1 MNRHERR
8 RAAALGSRVQGEA
21 APPEDMGL
29 YWSVMRRAMA
39 EDESGRRGPY
49 CQVHRAIMGARRL
62 VLTKRVT
69 ALAEDLRISDL
80 GVTIHSFE
88 MGVPHPGTTWMEWD
102 AAVEGRNP
110 ALPHQVPYERVGVL
124 IEADDTGH
132 RGQIA
137 VLAKTAPTEGRRADA
152 TMAPVVMTFDLRE
165 DFERPASIMAP
176 ASADQIRRALAAT
189 QDPTTAELELSVVS
203 AAAME
208 RRFGV
213 VENPYLAAT
222 LQESLEVGE
231 GRWHEVYPDLLHTAA
246 DEIEMTYD
254 ATLALC
260 AFIVTR
266 TVAVE
271 TIEVRPGA
279 RRRVPT
285 FGIDRTP
292 LGYRIIDL
300 PATGRAP
307 DGRAIAFAFC
317 RTGQGGV

>member
-8 RAAALGSRVQGEA
+8 RAAALGSRVREEA

-29 YWSVMRRAMA
+29 FWSLMRRAMA
-39 EDESGRRGPY
+39 EDESGQRGPY
-49 CQVHRAIMGARRL
+49 HQVFRTIMRARRL

-88 MGVPHPGTTWMEWD
+88 AGVPPPGTTWMEWD

-132 RGQIA
+132 RGQVA
-137 VLAKTAPTEGRRADA
+137 VLAKTAPTEGRRADG

-176 ASADQIRRALAAT
+176 PSADQMRRALAAR
-189 QDPTTAELELSVVS
+189 QDPTTAELELSVVA

-208 RRFGV
+208 RRFGII
-213 VENPYLAAT
+213 ENPYLAAT
-222 LQESLEVGE
+222 LQESLDVGE
-231 GRWHEVYPDLLHTAA
+231 GRWHEAYPDLLHTAA
-246 DEIEMTYD
+246 DEMTYD

-271 TIEVRPGA
+271 TIKVLPGA
-279 RRRVPT
+279 RRQVPT
-285 FGIDRTP
+285 FGFDRTP

-307 DGRAIAFAFC
+307 DGRAAPYHLHN
-317 RTGQGGV
+317 R

>member
-8 RAAALGSRVQGEA
+8 RAAALGFWVRREA

-39 EDESGRRGPY
+39 GDESGQRGPY
-49 CQVHRAIMGARRL
+49 HQVHRAIMRARRL
-62 VLTKRVT
+62 VLTGRVT

-88 MGVPHPGTTWMEWD
+88 MGVPHPGTTWTEWD

-110 ALPHQVPYERVGVL
+110 PLPHQIPHERVGVL

-137 VLAKTAPTEGRRADA
+137 VLAKTAPVGGRRAGV
-152 TMAPVVMTFDLRE
+152 TMAPVVTTFDLRE
-165 DFERPASIMAP
+165 DFERPASIMAAP
-176 ASADQIRRALAAT
+176 STDQIRRALAAR
-189 QDPTTAELELSVVS
+189 QDPTTAEQELSAVE

-208 RRFGV
+208 RRFGI
-213 VENPYLAAT
+213 VETPYLAAT
-222 LQESLEVGE
+222 LQDVLEPGD
-231 GRWHEVYPDLLHTAA
+231 GPWHEVYPDLLDTAA
-246 DEIEMTYD
+246 EEMTHD

-271 TIEVRPGA
+271 TFEVLPGA

-285 FGIDRTP
+285 FGFDRTP

-307 DGRAIAFAFC
+307 DG
-317 RTGQGGV
+317 GGAPFRLHNR

>member
-1 MNRHERR
+1 
-8 RAAALGSRVQGEA
+8 
-21 APPEDMGL
+21 
-29 YWSVMRRAMA
+29 MRRAMV

-49 CQVHRAIMGARRL
+49 HQVFRTIMRARRL

-80 GVTIHSFE
+80 GITIHSFE
-88 MGVPHPGTTWMEWD
+88 TGVPHPGRTWLEWD
-102 AAVEGRNP
+102 AAVEGRDP
-110 ALPHQVPYERVGVL
+110 PLPHQTPCARVGVL
-124 IEADDTGH
+124 IEADDTGQ
-132 RGQIA
+132 RGSIV
-137 VLAKTAPTEGRRADA
+137 VLAKTAPVDGQGSGIA
-152 TMAPVVMTFDLRE
+152 TMVPVAMTFDLRE

-176 ASADQIRRALAAT
+176 ASADQIRRAVAAT

-213 VENPYLAAT
+213 VENPYLAST
-222 LQESLEVGE
+222 LQEGLEVGE
-231 GRWHEVYPDLLHTAA
+231 GRWHEAYPDLLHTAA
-246 DEIEMTYD
+246 DEMTYE

-271 TIEVRPGA
+271 TTEVLPGA

-285 FGIDRTP
+285 FGFDRTP
-292 LGYRIIDL
+292 FGYRIIDL
-300 PATGRAP
+300 PATGCAP
-307 DGRAIAFAFC
+307 DGGTAPFHMRN
-317 RTGQGGV
+317 R

>member
-8 RAAALGSRVQGEA
+8 RAAALGSRVRRET
-21 APPEDMGL
+21 APPEDVGL
-29 YWSVMRRAMA
+29 FWSVMRRAMA
-39 EDESGRRGPY
+39 EDKSGQRGPY
-49 CQVHRAIMGARRL
+49 HQVFRTIVKARRL

-88 MGVPHPGTTWMEWD
+88 TGVPYPGNSWMEWD
-102 AAVEGRNP
+102 AAVEGRDP
-110 ALPHQVPYERVGVL
+110 ALPHQTPYERVGVL

-137 VLAKTAPTEGRRADA
+137 VLAKTAPMEGCGAVA
-152 TMAPVVMTFDLRE
+152 TMAPVVTTFDLRE
-165 DFERPASIMAP
+165 DFERPPSIMAP
-176 ASADQIRRALAAT
+176 ASADQIRRALAT
-189 QDPTTAELELSVVS
+189 RQDPTTAELELSVVA

-208 RRFGV
+208 RRFGTI
-213 VENPYLAAT
+213 ENPYLAAA

-231 GRWHEVYPDLLHTAA
+231 DRWHEADPDLLQRTS
-246 DEIEMTYD
+246 DEVTHD

-271 TIEVRPGA
+271 TTEVLPGA

-285 FGIDRTP
+285 FGFDRTP
-292 LGYRIIDL
+292 WGYRIIDL
-300 PATGRAP
+300 PAPGRSS
-307 DGRAIAFAFC
+307 DGGTVPFHLRN
-317 RTGQGGV
+317 R

>member
-8 RAAALGSRVQGEA
+8 RAAALGSGVRQEA
-21 APPEDMGL
+21 APPEDIGL

-39 EDESGRRGPY
+39 EDESGQRGPY
-49 CQVHRAIMGARRL
+49 HQVHRAIIRARRL
-62 VLTKRVT
+62 VLTRRVT

-110 ALPHQVPYERVGVL
+110 PLPHQTPYERVGVL
-124 IEADDTGH
+124 IEADDTGQ

-137 VLAKTAPTEGRRADA
+137 VLAKTLPVEGSGADA
-152 TMAPVVMTFDLRE
+152 IMAPVVMTFDLRE
-165 DFERPASIMAP
+165 DFEPPASIMARP
-176 ASADQIRRALAAT
+176 SADQIRRALAARP
-189 QDPTTAELELSVVS
+189 DPTTAELELSPVE

-208 RRFGV
+208 RWFGI
-213 VENPYLAAT
+213 VENPYLAAD
-222 LQESLEVGE
+222 LQEALGT
-231 GRWHEVYPDLLHTAA
+231 GDGPWHEAHPDLLDTTA
-246 DEIEMTYD
+246 EEVTHD

-271 TIEVRPGA
+271 TIEVLPGA

-285 FGIDRTP
+285 FGFDRTP

-307 DGRAIAFAFC
+307 DGGPAPYRLHN
-317 RTGQGGV
+317 R

>member
-8 RAAALGSRVQGEA
+8 RAAALDSRVRREA
-21 APPEDMGL
+21 AAPENLGL
-29 YWSVMRRAMA
+29 FWSVMQRARA
-39 EDESGRRGPY
+39 EDESGQRGSY
-49 CQVHRAIMGARRL
+49 HQVYRAIMGAKRF

-88 MGVPHPGTTWMEWD
+88 TGMPYPGNTWMEWD

-110 ALPHQVPYERVGVL
+110 ALPHQTPYERVGVL
-124 IEADDTGH
+124 IKADDTGH

-137 VLAKTAPTEGRRADA
+137 VLAKTAPMEGRSAVA
-152 TMAPVVMTFDLRE
+152 TMAPVVTTFDLRE
-165 DFERPASIMAP
+165 DFERPPSIIAP
-176 ASADQIRRALAAT
+176 ASADQIRRALAT
-189 QDPTTAELELSVVS
+189 KQDPTTAELELSVVA

-213 VENPYLAAT
+213 IENPYLAAT

-231 GRWHEVYPDLLHTAA
+231 GRWHEAYPHLLQTAA
-246 DEIEMTYD
+246 DEMTHD

-260 AFIVTR
+260 AFIVIR

-271 TIEVRPGA
+271 TIEVLPGA

-285 FGIDRTP
+285 FGFATTP
-292 LGYRIIDL
+292 WGYRIIDL
-300 PATGRAP
+300 PAAGRSP
-307 DGRAIAFAFC
+307 DGRTTPC
-317 RTGQGGV
+317 HPHNR